1 MVKLTNKEIAKPFQ
15 HDFSPLMVEMF
26 ESFERIREA
35 KEELEAAKEHALGSF
50 GYEEPSHYVRRE
62 QNDYNQAVD
71 DASRTFLE
79 TMERLETEV
88 FFDNARHLE
97 SPFSIFMNR
106 PMTYHR
112 IINEALKTKGFEFEF
127 VGDLVMAADDMGAT
141 YRKLPAKVKT
151 FLQKVPARHVG
162 EKWVRPGSE
171 G

>member
-1 MVKLTNKEIAKPFQ
+1 MKLTQKEIAKPFQ
-15 HDFSPLMVEMF
+15 HEFSPLMVEMF

-35 KEELEAAKEHALGSF
+35 KEKLDNALDDAEGNF

-62 QNDYNQAVD
+62 QNNYNEVVD
-71 DASRTFLE
+71 NASRKFLE

-88 FFDNARHLE
+88 FFDNARYLE
-97 SPFSIFMNR
+97 TPFSVFMNR

-112 IINEALKTKGFEFEF
+112 IVNEALKTKGFEFEF

-151 FLQKVPARHVG
+151 FLQKVPARYVG

-171 G
+171 S

>member
-1 MVKLTNKEIAKPFQ
+1 MRMLTQQEIAKPLQ
-15 HDFSPLMVEMF
+15 HDFSPLMLSMF

-35 KEELEAAKEHALGSF
+35 KEELDHAKDVAESSY
-50 GYEEPSHYVRRE
+50 GYNDPSHYCRRE
-62 QNDYNQAVD
+62 QNAFNAIVD

-88 FFDNARHLE
+88 FFDNAKHLE

-112 IINEALKTKGFEFEF
+112 VINEALKAKGLEFEF
-127 VGDLVMAADDMGAT
+127 VGDLVMAADDMGT
-141 YRKLPAKVKT
+141 IYRKLPAKVKT
-151 FLQKVPARHVG
+151 FLQKVPARYIG
-162 EKWVRPGSE
+162 ENWIRPGSE